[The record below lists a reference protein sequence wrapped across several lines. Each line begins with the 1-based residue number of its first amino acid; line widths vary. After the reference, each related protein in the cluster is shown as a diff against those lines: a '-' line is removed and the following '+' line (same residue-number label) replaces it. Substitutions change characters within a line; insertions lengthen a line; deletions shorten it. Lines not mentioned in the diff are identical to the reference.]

1 MKKKKILP
9 VLISL
14 LLLSSCKHKTICVV
28 SSYNKDDYYTVWF
41 KVDENTTTSIQV
53 KKGETISN
61 DQFPKTASKD
71 DTIDPENGLKTK
83 YVFTGWDKDLASSDS
98 SNIQAVF
105 DEYYECQFVNYD
117 GSKLGE
123 SVLVKKGDNV
133 KYTGDTP
140 TRESKI
146 ISEYKKA
153 VYTFEGWS
161 TDLNNITKPTLI
173 KAEYHEEEIAYKCTV
188 TIKDKQGNSISS
200 FDVVENTYLTDDLLK
215 KYITFNDESNKWVHY
230 YDETDLWV
238 TSKSDRNIQVKGD
251 VTIKANV
258 YTLTYK
264 QNGVWPQSKVTDED
278 LIEEIKDAEA
288 YATGDYIEVGDN
300 EYFKDTSTS
309 ETVYRKVEPIEWIKL
324 DGSYDTGAKMI
335 AKNVLTTYAYYNG
348 TTTRS
353 KAVVEDYQGN
363 TSTDADSL
371 YVYPCS
377 YQFSDIR
384 TYLNTT
390 FLNKVFSDSSLL
402 TTILVENGVSSLSS
416 SDSTNDTTV
425 HFLSADTSDK
435 VWLPS
440 KKEVLDEEY
449 CYPKFRGRSDLA
461 SSNRV
466 AKNADGEATAWWLR
480 TPYLASKDS
489 ICNVFAIDTDGSNLY
504 ANTCNTK
511 QGIRPMI
518 QFDFAALVPSNE

>member
-14 LLLSSCKHKTICVV
+14 LLLSSCKHKTICVI

-53 KKGETISN
+53 KKGETIST

-71 DTIDPENGLKTK
+71 DTIDPDNGLITR

-123 SVLVKKGDNV
+123 SVLVKKGDNI
-133 KYTGDTP
+133 KYSGETP
-140 TRESKI
+140 TRESEI

-173 KAEYHEEEIAYKCTV
+173 KAEYHKEEVDYKCTV
-188 TIKDKQGNSISS
+188 TIKDRQGNSIST
-200 FDVVENTYLTDDLLK
+200 FDVSENTFLTDSMLK
-215 KYITFNDESNKWVHY
+215 KYITFNDESRKWVHY
-230 YDETDLWV
+230 YDENDLWI
-238 TSKSDRNIQVKGD
+238 TSKSDRNVAVKGD
-251 VTIKANV
+251 ITIVAKV
-258 YTLTYK
+258 YTLTYE

-278 LIEEIKDAEA
+278 LIEEIKDAES
-288 YATGDYIEVGDN
+288 YAEGDYIEVGDN
-300 EYFKDTSTS
+300 EYYKDTSAAK
-309 ETVYRKVEPIEWIKL
+309 TVYRKVEPIEWIKL

-335 AKNVLTTYAYYNG
+335 SNNVLTSYVYYNG
-348 TTTRS
+348 TEKRSATT
-353 KAVVEDYQGN
+353 VTDYQGN
-363 TSTDADSL
+363 TSSDATSL
-371 YVYPCS
+371 DIYPCS

-390 FLNKVFSDSSLL
+390 FLNKVFGDSSLL
-402 TTILVENGVSSLSS
+402 VTTLVEN
-416 SDSTNDTTV
+416 DSNQVDMTNDTTV
-425 HFLSADTSDK
+425 HFLSANTNDK

-440 KKEVLDEEY
+440 KNEVLDEEK
-449 CYPKFRGRSDLA
+449 CYTKFKGRSDLP
-461 SSNRV
+461 STNRV
-466 AKNADGEATAWWLR
+466 GKTADGLASVWWLR
-480 TPYLASKDS
+480 TPYTSSASAT
-489 ICNVFAIDTDGSNLY
+489 CNVYAVDIDGSNTY
-504 ANTCNTK
+504 ANSCNTK

-518 QFDFAALVPSNE
+518 QFDFSSLIRM